1 MLSVAEV
8 AERLGVSE
16 QTVLRLI
23 TAGDLGAHKVG
34 KQYRI
39 DPQALADYLARAR
52 VVTK

>member
-1 MLSVAEV
+1 VLTVADV
-8 AERLGVSE
+8 ANRLGVSE

-39 DPQALADYLARAR
+39 ALEALADYLERTR

>member
-8 AERLGVSE
+8 AQRLGVSE

-23 TAGDLGAHKVG
+23 TAGDLAAHKVG

-39 DPQALADYLARAR
+39 APDDLAAYLDRAR
-52 VVTK
+52 VTK